1 MLMQNP
7 ADAKSYRSWLPPSS
21 GPASRARLL
30 ANKASSSS
38 SKSPKLKPM
47 PKQRAKKCDGKKKRT
62 NTVQVLT
69 KSALSVGSVRNVEC
83 FSKVPTA
90 QLWEAARFSRKQN
103 IPSFPLLQLG
113 DQLQQSLPL
122 PMAFQYIDQT
132 AWSLSLCSAKL
143 PTLSRHDRFNAVKQR
158 IEECHEGE
166 TMRNAFEP
174 LELSENPCQKV
185 KPQVAEHQCQAPQNA
200 PRESR
205 TYRKE

>member
-1 MLMQNP
+1 MQSPTGAGCRP
-7 ADAKSYRSWLPPSS
+7 ALALHLVLVSLRTRHPPAAARAPSLSQCRSKELKVRWKEETDQYGASAYQKRPFSWKRPECGVFFKGAYSS
-21 GPASRARLL
+21 
-30 ANKASSSS
+30 
-38 SKSPKLKPM
+38 
-47 PKQRAKKCDGKKKRT
+47 
-62 NTVQVLT
+62 V
-69 KSALSVGSVRNVEC
+69 
-83 FSKVPTA
+83 
-90 QLWEAARFSRKQN
+90 WEAARFSRKQN

-185 KPQVAEHQCQAPQNA
+185 KPQVPEHQCQAPQNA